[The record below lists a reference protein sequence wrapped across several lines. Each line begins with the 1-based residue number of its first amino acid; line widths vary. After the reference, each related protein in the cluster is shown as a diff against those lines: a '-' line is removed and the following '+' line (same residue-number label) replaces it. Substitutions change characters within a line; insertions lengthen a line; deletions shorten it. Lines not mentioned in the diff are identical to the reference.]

1 MPSMHKTAYKL
12 PHPLYSALKS
22 KVILSSSVTE
32 LQQNMC
38 HTIEFAEHKHVR
50 SRNIDLFKNEKPETE
65 SHRAEYYII
74 YYTTQIM

>member
-1 MPSMHKTAYKL
+1 MPSMHKTSYKL

-22 KVILSSSVTE
+22 KVILCSSVTE

-38 HTIEFAEHKHVR
+38 YTVEFAEHKHVR
-50 SRNIDLFKNEKPETE
+50 SRNTDLFKHEKPKTE

-74 YYTTQIM
+74 YYTTQIV